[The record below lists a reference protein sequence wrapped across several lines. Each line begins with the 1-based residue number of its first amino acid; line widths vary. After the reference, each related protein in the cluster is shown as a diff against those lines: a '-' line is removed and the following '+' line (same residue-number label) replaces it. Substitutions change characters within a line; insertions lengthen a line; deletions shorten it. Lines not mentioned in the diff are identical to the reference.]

1 MTYRVTSDRMAW
13 PAGTVIS
20 ADDLAG
26 SNIGAL
32 LAAGHLAEVDE
43 PEPEPDPKPKSRRKA
58 ADPEE

>member
-1 MTYRVTSDRMAW
+1 MTYRVTSERLRW
-13 PAGTVIS
+13 PLGEIIT

-43 PEPEPDPKPKSRRKA
+43 PEPDPKPKTRRKA